1 MKGVHHLLLTTVTG
15 GCAIIPMIPLIP
27 PGWLPPLALGLV
39 IGSLAPDADA
49 SGAAILHPGLPGR
62 GTGARGF
69 SRWILPFFGYLIRYL
84 IYYPCWAVLR
94 LLFGRRCSLEH
105 RGLLH
110 SFLGVTLITL
120 LTTACLAVFLFLARG
135 DAYLLLVPF
144 GSALLAG
151 CLLHLV
157 EDSATVTGIRWAHP
171 WSDHA
176 VHGTLHTGSVN
187 LWPTAFVI
195 LLAVGGV
202 MILAGPRYTGEALP
216 WQAPAMFLFLL
227 LAWGAF
233 LLASGVRT

>member
-15 GCAIIPMIPLIP
+15 SYALVPVLPSVP
-27 PGWLPPLALGLV
+27 PWWIPPLALGLT

-49 SGAAILHPGLPGR
+49 ADAAILHPGLPGR

-94 LLFGRRCSLEH
+94 LLFGRRCSRGH

-120 LTTACLAVFLFLARG
+120 LTTAYLALFLALAG
-135 DAYLLLVPF
+135 GGAFLLLPF

-157 EDSATVTGIRWAHP
+157 EDSTTVTGIRWAYP

-176 VHGTLHTGSVN
+176 VHGTLRTGGWN
-187 LWPTAFVI
+187 LRPVAFVI
-195 LLAVGGV
+195 LLAAGGGV
-202 MILAGPRYTGEALP
+202 ILAAPLFTGGTIP
-216 WQAPAMFLFLL
+216 WLAPAMFLFLF
-227 LAWGAF
+227 LAWGGF
-233 LLASGVRT
+233 LLLSGVSI

>member
-1 MKGVHHLLLTTVTG
+1 VKGVHHLLLTTVTG

-49 SGAAILHPGLPGR
+49 SDAAILHPGLPGR

-120 LTTACLAVFLFLARG
+120 LTTACLAGFLFLARG
-135 DAYLLLVPF
+135 MRTSSWCPSVQPSWPGASSTWWRIRPPLP
-144 GSALLAG
+144 
-151 CLLHLV
+151 
-157 EDSATVTGIRWAHP
+157 GIRWAHP

-176 VHGTLHTGSVN
+176 VHGTLHTG
-187 LWPTAFVI
+187 A
-195 LLAVGGV
+195 
-202 MILAGPRYTGEALP
+202 
-216 WQAPAMFLFLL
+216 
-227 LAWGAF
+227 
-233 LLASGVRT
+233 